1 MHRKSLFIGLFLV
14 SAVCLAQAPIPGAAK
29 QQIAD
34 HTMLIEDRGSKV
46 EVIASKRVV
55 ADKGR
60 NGGKPA
66 CGGHDDQ
73 VREDRRPAFGRR
85 VQSLD
90 QCTGLHHRAHCV
102 PDERRPAAERGLD
115 PSDYPGL
122 KKLTDPDVYVVVANT
137 PGEFVALVQRLQA
150 RTDLRWVEPIIEYGE
165 VAPNISDDRLAK

>member
-60 NGGKPA
+60 NGGKPGRA
-66 CGGHDDQ
+66 VVTTIRSEKIDDQ
-73 VREDRRPAFGRR
+73 HLGVGSITR
-85 VQSLD
+85 SM
-90 QCTGLHHRAHCV
+90 HRAT
-102 PDERRPAAERGLD
+102 
-115 PSDYPGL
+115 SPG
-122 KKLTDPDVYVVVANT
+122 T
-137 PGEFVALVQRLQA
+137 
-150 RTDLRWVEPIIEYGE
+150 LR
-165 VAPNISDDRLAK
+165 SR